1 MLCAA
6 ACVSSLSLQFGL
18 DTISASSKTRSEAG
32 ESKTMSHVVT
42 KSDLVQVAA
51 KAGNLSKA
59 AAGEGV
65 KAGFGAI
72 VAKGAEG
79 QRVPLVGFRPFLPR
93 TRQAP
98 PRPPPLHPTQTTR
111 HATTPP

>member
-6 ACVSSLSLQFGL
+6 ACASSLSFQFGL

-59 AAGEGV
+59 AAGE
-65 KAGFGAI
+65 AGNPGFQRTASKLGEGKCATTVR
-72 VAKGAEG
+72 VA
-79 QRVPLVGFRPFLPR
+79 PFPPSKPKR
-93 TRQAP
+93 AGS
-98 PRPPPLHPTQTTR
+98 PRPPKR
-111 HATTPP
+111 

>member
-6 ACVSSLSLQFGL
+6 ACASSLSFQFGL
-18 DTISASSKTRSEAG
+18 DTISASSKTRAKQG

-59 AAGEGV
+59 AAGEAV
-65 KAGFGAI
+65 DAGFDPI
-72 VAKGAEG
+72 VANRAKGK
-79 QRVPLVGFRPFLPR
+79 RVTPVCLRTFLPR
-93 TRQAP
+93 QRKAP
-98 PRPPPLHPTQTTR
+98 ARRNPLNR
-111 HATTPP
+111 RKVNV

>member
-6 ACVSSLSLQFGL
+6 ACASSLSFQFGL
-18 DTISASSKTRSEAG
+18 DTISASSKTRREAG

-59 AAGEGV
+59 AAGEAG
-65 KAGFGAI
+65 KAGVDAI
-72 VAKGAEG
+72 VAHRAESKGG
-79 QRVPLVGFRPFLPR
+79 TVRCLRTLLPPQRKAPARPSPVDGEKIQIKPENL
-93 TRQAP
+93 A
-98 PRPPPLHPTQTTR
+98 
-111 HATTPP
+111 